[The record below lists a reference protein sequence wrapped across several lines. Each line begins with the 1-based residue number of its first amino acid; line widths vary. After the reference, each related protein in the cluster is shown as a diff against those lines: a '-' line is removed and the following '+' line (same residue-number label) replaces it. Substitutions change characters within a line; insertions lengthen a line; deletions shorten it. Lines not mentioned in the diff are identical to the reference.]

1 VPRVLLASAG
11 AWPSGVDAAA
21 VCDPASQVGGD
32 FFDVQERANQEVA
45 FTVGDVSGHG
55 TSAALLMSMVHGAI
69 NSGSAG
75 EVDSPDRTVVQ
86 LNRLLVKKSTGERFA
101 SLIWCV
107 YDPKSG
113 RLRYVNAGHPPGL
126 VIRQGEHAQQVMR
139 LAEGG
144 PVLGV
149 LPDAVYQS
157 VLFEADEGDLVVL
170 YSDGIVETTNR
181 QDEYYGEG
189 RLLAVIEEHRH
200 LPANEICNAI
210 LRSVN
215 TFSERRAAADDRTV
229 LAVRLWRAAD

>member
-1 VPRVLLASAG
+1 
-11 AWPSGVDAAA
+11 
-21 VCDPASQVGGD
+21 
-32 FFDVQERANQEVA
+32 
-45 FTVGDVSGHG
+45 
-55 TSAALLMSMVHGAI
+55 
-69 NSGSAG
+69 
-75 EVDSPDRTVVQ
+75 
-86 LNRLLVKKSTGERFA
+86 
-101 SLIWCV
+101 
-107 YDPKSG
+107 
-113 RLRYVNAGHPPGL
+113 
-126 VIRQGEHAQQVMR
+126 MR